1 MNKKVKKVIEDLG
14 WSFNSNTSITIQT
27 TTAGQDVCI
36 GCDKGESLKETIKFR
51 YENYDID
58 QEVSLF
64 LEAKKHGVKGVP
76 EVTLLVK
83 DCEEV
88 LSKLK
93 ELWLAVKDLPNF

>member
-1 MNKKVKKVIEDLG
+1 MTKKIKKVIEDLG

-27 TTAGQDVCI
+27 NTAGQDVCI

-76 EVTLLVK
+76 EATLLVK

-93 ELWLAVKDLPNF
+93 ELWFAVKDLPNF